1 MGEWQ
6 QVVEKDAEMKLVNA
20 VELKTVTGEVI
31 KLENEGLSLWTNPE
45 NGDLTYFTYRDGR
58 ISVKSP
64 SDGKLQYQVLC
75 KMKQLAEQL
84 QANVQGNDGEFY

>member
-6 QVVEKDAEMKLVNA
+6 KSVVKDEEMKMVNA
-20 VELKTVTGEVI
+20 VEFKTVTGEVI

-45 NGDLTYFTYRDGR
+45 NGDMTYFTYRDGR

-64 SDGKLQYQVLC
+64 ADGKLQYQVLR
-75 KMKQLAEQL
+75 KMKQLAEAL
-84 QANVQGNDGEFY
+84 EANVQGDDGELY